1 MADFLDPKNDL
12 TFKRVFGEHKHLCMS
27 LINNNENTKE
37 IPEELLQHDYIR
49 ETLGYMERAAYTKEQ
64 LDAYYQWKL
73 DTLAGRVMIENAEAR
88 GEAKGRIEEQEKKVV
103 NGFKAGHSKD
113 LIATFTGLTPEQVTE
128 ILKQHGLV

>member
-64 LDAYYQWKL
+64 LDAYYQWKI
-73 DTLAGRVMIENAEAR
+73 DTLTGRAMIENAEAR
-88 GEAKGRIEEQEKKVV
+88 GEANNQKKVITNCV
-103 NGFKAGHSKD
+103 RAGYSAE
-113 LIATFTGLTPEQVTE
+113 IISTITGLTLEEVKKMIDE
-128 ILKQHGLV
+128 EA